1 MPKWLFLSLPLLLL
15 PGTVV
20 ADEADDAGSVDDERT
35 DAERVEQPGYPQVSG
50 NVGFGFTSAS
60 GNTESAST
68 RLRAST
74 KVEYVRWR
82 HRFDVS
88 GFRTEEG
95 GETTAD
101 RRSGSAQSDL
111 KISER
116 SYLFA
121 NVNGERDRFGAFE
134 RRYSASLGV
143 GRRLLDTTTM
153 DLDLE
158 VGAGRRYERAQD
170 ADETASET
178 IGRFHGLY
186 EWQFA
191 DNSSFLQD
199 VAVEAGSDNTYT
211 ESETAVRSRLT
222 DDLSWTLSYVVQH
235 NSTVPQDRENTD
247 SFTSLTLDYGF

>member
-1 MPKWLFLSLPLLLL
+1 MSKWLWLSLPLLFV
-15 PGTVV
+15 PAAVI
-20 ADEADDAGSVDDERT
+20 ADEDDDADGV
-35 DAERVEQPGYPQVSG
+35 DAELVEEGGYPEVSG
-50 NVGFGFTSAS
+50 NIGFGFTASS
-60 GNTESAST
+60 GNTESAAT

-95 GETTAD
+95 GDTTAD
-101 RRSGSAQSDL
+101 KRSGSAQSDL

-143 GRRLLDTTTM
+143 GRRFIDTATM

-158 VGAGRRYERAQD
+158 VGGGRRYERAQG
-170 ADETASET
+170 ADETESEA
-178 IGRFHGLY
+178 IARFHGVY
-186 EWQFA
+186 DWQFA

-199 VAVEAGSDNTYT
+199 VEVEAGSDNTYT
-211 ESETAVRSRLT
+211 ESETAIRSRLT
-222 DDLSWTLSYVVQH
+222 QSISWTLSYVVQH
-235 NSTVPQDRENTD
+235 NSTVPEGREKTD
-247 SFTSLTLDYGF
+247 SFTSITLDYGF